1 RPDKC
6 KVIFQLYPNKEA
18 ILEEPK
24 CRAAFENVLA
34 NLTKLAWG
42 TLWGCEAGVYELP
55 ITPYYAIPLQL
66 PQVHTAAMGTGIN
79 VVCKC
84 PSLQMDYNVTV
95 ICHMTPYGG
104 YSWMVQKNT
113 MCLAKELHPPTI
125 QLIGRL
131 RRSRL
136 YCRLVVFILYG
147 YVKTQPVI
155 ETYHIENT
163 IEHLKLSCHKYDSE
177 EFEAIRLDFYNLLDL
192 LMSRMGEP
200 REKQFEDR
208 FILNVITN
216 TLAMLVQRLQ
226 DYFGHSTVFYHR
238 TRLFHVHQVTAT
250 SPVTKLRCGTT
261 YDVTLRGFF
270 GPLAVACTERLK
282 ATENITGD
290 NLALFSGLIFI
301 DPENTPL
308 KSSSV
313 DIRFY
318 LPIFR
323 VTLPYV
329 CGQYLHGRSEGA
341 LWGRTNNCPFQE
353 RTDEYVRCV
362 CNADG
367 YFAVLHI
374 KKDWKT
380 LGSLFQNTAHT
391 TRIEDV
397 HFGCIL
403 GLLIGSLYLILL
415 RCHGRLFNV
424 YVEHT
429 KQDPQM
435 TMCFLESA
443 IQQLLFQ
450 TTKLVFQ
457 LISLPLDRQYACV
470 IIGLFSNGGTVAYE
484 AIKLVTACLLLN
496 NPRSNVARECYL
508 KILITTYVLLIAF
521 LVSVHLTIGNTYVRI
536 CCLPGL
542 HIVVLTAP
550 VMTLNL
556 LVAFVSI
563 VHWFAHP
570 LVHFH
575 EWLGLFLDTVLSL
588 TIWSPTVDAEPPT
601 NYLTVPFIR
610 LFYCNIAH
618 HYCIPTNFDRP
629 TRGLPRGCLPL
640 NTGFSEAL
648 QRTPCCIYSALSL
661 LAKMDAYIVCL
672 SMANWNNSLQKIWR
686 TKERV
691 VVLKWS
697 KNISWCSQF
706 LLVYHP

>member
-1 RPDKC
+1 MQQNTLKIFTTVKFFIGLTIAKGYDTEIVQYDCSGYFRNIDREMLVEKINQVFYPNCDTSVGLLVHAFRPDKC

-18 ILEEPK
+18 ILEEPN

-55 ITPYYAIPLQL
+55 LTPYYAIPLQL

-95 ICHMTPYGG
+95 VCHMTPYGG

-113 MCLAKELHPPTI
+113 MCLAKELHPPTM

-131 RRSRL
+131 RRS
-136 YCRLVVFILYG
+136 ILM
-147 YVKTQPVI
+147 I
-155 ETYHIENT
+155 
-163 IEHLKLSCHKYDSE
+163 LWS
-177 EFEAIRLDFYNLLDL
+177 IR
-192 LMSRMGEP
+192 
-200 REKQFEDR
+200 K
-208 FILNVITN
+208 I
-216 TLAMLVQRLQ
+216 
-226 DYFGHSTVFYHR
+226 HR
-238 TRLFHVHQVTAT
+238 NFAV
-250 SPVTKLRCGTT
+250 LRKCGTT
-261 YDVTLRGFF
+261 YNVTLRGFF

-301 DPENTPL
+301 DPENTPV

-323 VTLPYV
+323 VTLPYI
-329 CGQYLHGRSEGA
+329 CGQYLHGRNEGA
-341 LWGRTNNCPFQE
+341 LWGQTNSCPFQE

-362 CNADG
+362 CNTDG
-367 YFAVLHI
+367 YFAVLHV

-380 LGSLFQNTAHT
+380 LGSLFQKTART
-391 TRIEDV
+391 TRIEDF

-403 GLLIGSLYLILL
+403 GLLVGSLYLILL

-429 KQDPQM
+429 KQDSQM

-470 IIGLFSNGGTVAYE
+470 IIGLFSNGGAVAYE

-496 NPRSNVARECYL
+496 NPRSDVARECYL
-508 KILITTYVLLIAF
+508 KILITTYDQLQLSPTASRAF
-521 LVSVHLTIGNTYVRI
+521 CHTHS
-536 CCLPGL
+536 CLPGL

-556 LVAFVSI
+556 LIAVVLI
-563 VHWFAHP
+563 MHWFAHP

-588 TIWSPTVDAEPPT
+588 AIWSPTVDAEPPT

-610 LFYCNIAH
+610 LLYCNIAH
-618 HYCIPTNFDRP
+618 AAFTLFYQCMLKWTQILFVYRWLIGT
-629 TRGLPRGCLPL
+629 T
-640 NTGFSEAL
+640 
-648 QRTPCCIYSALSL
+648 
-661 LAKMDAYIVCL
+661 VC
-672 SMANWNNSLQKIWR
+672 R
-686 TKERV
+686 RFG
-691 VVLKWS
+691 VLK
-697 KNISWCSQF
+697 NE
-706 LLVYHP
+706 